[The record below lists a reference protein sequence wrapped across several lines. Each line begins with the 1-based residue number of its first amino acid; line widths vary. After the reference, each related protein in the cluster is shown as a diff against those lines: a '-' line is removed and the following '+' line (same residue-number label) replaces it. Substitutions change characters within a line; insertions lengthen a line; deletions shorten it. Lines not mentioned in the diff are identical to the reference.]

1 MSDEEFLEF
10 KNTLLDKLP
19 VTFRIN
25 PSLMSHEAVLEMLR
39 DPKFIEEY
47 ATKDEGQD
55 SFQAV
60 SMAQSG
66 DIERE
71 VELRT
76 V

>member
-1 MSDEEFLEF
+1 
-10 KNTLLDKLP
+10 
-19 VTFRIN
+19 
-25 PSLMSHEAVLEMLR
+25 MSHEAVLEMLR

-76 V
+76 VQLDFTKLKMDCKPYYPNNLVFEMMI